1 MKATIKQVNRT
12 ASGYDV
18 VVELEDGKSKLFD
31 FGNDVVAAE
40 IKQAIRTFL
49 QTKKDQEG
57 NLPKLRN
64 ALIGDVIEV

>member
-18 VVELEDGKSKLFD
+18 IAELEDGKSKLFD

-40 IKQAIRTFL
+40 IKQAIRQWL
-49 QTKKDQEG
+49 ITKKAQEG
-57 NLPKLRN
+57 ALPTLRKV
-64 ALIGDVIEV
+64 LVGDVVEV